1 MPVSASKKPSK
12 KFNRCVQ
19 FWTVR
24 NALLLQLQ
32 TVQNS
37 PPISPKNFAAL
48 QRLEKQKI
56 IYKTFFYMLSVANTH
71 IVADYLVQVTQEGSP
86 QGLNLPPSIYALWRK
101 AVLQTVRDLDPECD
115 EEILTA
121 WAIVLAPGLEFMRRQ
136 AELHHNPA
144 AQSGLPG

>member
-1 MPVSASKKPSK
+1 MFIGSTEDLS
-12 KFNRCVQ
+12 
-19 FWTVR
+19 
-24 NALLLQLQ
+24 
-32 TVQNS
+32 S
-37 PPISPKNFAAL
+37 PGSIA

-71 IVADYLVQVTQEGSP
+71 IVADYPVQVTQEGSP
-86 QGLNLPPSIYALWRK
+86 QSLNLPPSIYALWRK

-121 WAIVLAPGLEFMRRQ
+121 RAIVLAPGLEFMRRQ
-136 AELHHNPA
+136 AELHHNPS

>member
-1 MPVSASKKPSK
+1 MGINYEEL
-12 KFNRCVQ
+12 FNNSYSRITQ
-19 FWTVR
+19 GDKGDRFFTHFY
-24 NALLLQLQ
+24 ALFIGSTEDLS
-32 TVQNS
+32 S
-37 PPISPKNFAAL
+37 PGTIA
-48 QRLEKQKI
+48 QRLKKQKI

-86 QGLNLPPSIYALWRK
+86 QSLNLPPSIYALWRK

-136 AELHHNPA
+136 AELHHNPS